1 MPEEVQALPSHDPTL
16 ATVRGG
22 KLGAAWRV
30 FMATRLDGRQL
41 AAAIEARLAATIAER
56 LPKIG
61 RPPGLAVLRVGD
73 DPASGVYVANKE
85 KACARV
91 GITSLGA
98 HLPAATSAA
107 QVLSTIQQLNAD
119 PAVDG
124 ILLQLPVPAG
134 LDERP
139 LLAAIDPEKDA
150 DGLHTLNLGR
160 LLKGE
165 PGPRSCTPA
174 GVMALLAAAGVEL
187 AGKRAVVVGRSILVG
202 QPMALMLQA
211 AQATVSIAHSRTT
224 DLPALTREADVLV
237 VAAGKPRMIGAEHVK
252 PGAVVVDVGIH
263 RLEPEPGAG
272 PDAMVRLC
280 GDVRY
285 EEVEPIASAI
295 TPVPGGV
302 GPMTVTLLLVNTV
315 VAWCRHRGVAHG
327 LGDLV
332 P

>member
-1 MPEEVQALPSHDPTL
+1 
-16 ATVRGG
+16 
-22 KLGAAWRV
+22 
-30 FMATRLDGRQL
+30 MATRLDGRQL
-41 AAAIEARLAATIAER
+41 AAELEARLQAVIAAA
-56 LPKIG
+56 LPVVG

-85 KACARV
+85 KACGRV

-98 HLPAATSAA
+98 HLPAGTPAA
-107 QVLSTIQQLNAD
+107 EVLAAVQRLNAD
-119 PAVDG
+119 PACDG
-124 ILLQLPVPAG
+124 ILLQLPLPAG
-134 LDERP
+134 LDEAP
-139 LLAAIDPEKDA
+139 LLRAMDPEKDA

-174 GVMALLAAAGVEL
+174 GVMALLARHGVEL

-211 AQATVSIAHSRTT
+211 AHATVSVAHSRTA
-224 DLPALTREADVLV
+224 DLAALTRQADVLV
-237 VAAGKPRMIGAEHVK
+237 VAAGKPRMIGAEHVQ

-263 RLEPEPGAG
+263 RTEAG
-272 PDAMVRLC
+272 LC
-280 GDVRY
+280 GDVRF

-302 GPMTVTLLLVNTV
+302 GPMTVTMLLVNTV
-315 VAWCRHRGVAHG
+315 VAWCRRAGVPHG
-327 LGDLV
+327 LDDLV

>member
-1 MPEEVQALPSHDPTL
+1 MAL
-16 ATVRGG
+16 
-22 KLGAAWRV
+22 
-30 FMATRLDGRQL
+30 RLDGRQL
-41 AAAIEARLAATIAER
+41 AAELENRLRAIISDRLQRAS
-56 LPKIG
+56 

-73 DPASGVYVANKE
+73 DPASGVYVANKV

-91 GITSLGA
+91 GIHSLVK
-98 HLPAATSAA
+98 HLGSDTAPAELLAA
-107 QVLSTIQQLNAD
+107 ITALNND

-124 ILLQLPVPAG
+124 ILLQLPLPTGMEEA
-134 LDERP
+134 P
-139 LLAAIDPEKDA
+139 LLAAIDPAKDA

-174 GVMALLAAAGVEL
+174 GVMALLARHGIDPAGR
-187 AGKRAVVVGRSILVG
+187 RAVVVGRSILVG

-211 AQATVSIAHSRTT
+211 ADATVSVAHSRTA
-224 DLPALTREADVLV
+224 DLAGLTRQAEILV
-237 VAAGKPRMIGAEHVK
+237 VAAGRPRLVGAAHVS

-263 RLEPEPGAG
+263 RLDGG
-272 PDAMVRLC
+272 LC

-285 EEVEPIASAI
+285 EEVEPLASAI

-302 GPMTVTLLLVNTV
+302 GPMTVTMLLVNN
-315 VAWCRHRGVAHG
+315 VASWWRRTEGVDPGPGSADNP
-327 LGDLV
+327 LADLL

>member
-1 MPEEVQALPSHDPTL
+1 
-16 ATVRGG
+16 
-22 KLGAAWRV
+22 
-30 FMATRLDGRQL
+30 MAIRLDGRQL
-41 AAAIEARLAATIAER
+41 AAEIEARLQAVIAAHV
-56 LPKIG
+56 PGIG

-98 HLPAATSAA
+98 HLAATSEPAEVMAA
-107 QVLSTIQQLNAD
+107 VQRLNAD
-119 PAVDG
+119 PTCDG
-124 ILLQLPVPAG
+124 ILLQLPLPAG
-134 LDERP
+134 LEEGP

-174 GVMALLAAAGVEL
+174 GVMALLHRHGVDL

-211 AQATVSIAHSRTT
+211 ADATVSVAHSRTT
-224 DLPALTREADVLV
+224 DLAALTRQADVLV
-237 VAAGKPRMIGAEHVK
+237 VAAGRPRMIGADEVK

-263 RLEPEPGAG
+263 RTADG
-272 PDAMVRLC
+272 LC
-280 GDVRY
+280 GDVRF
-285 EEVEPIASAI
+285 EELEPIAAAI
-295 TPVPGGV
+295 SPVPGGV
-302 GPMTVTLLLVNTV
+302 GPMTVTMLLVNTV
-315 VAWCRHRGVAHG
+315 VAWCRRHGVEHD
-327 LGDLV
+327 LVDLV

>member
-1 MPEEVQALPSHDPTL
+1 
-16 ATVRGG
+16 
-22 KLGAAWRV
+22 
-30 FMATRLDGRQL
+30 MAQRLDGRQL
-41 AAAIEARLAATIAER
+41 AAALEERLERVVAER
-56 LPKIG
+56 MAKAG

-85 KACARV
+85 KACSRI
-91 GITSLGA
+91 GITNLGA
-98 HLPAATSAA
+98 HLPADTPAA
-107 QVLSTIQQLNAD
+107 EVLSTIQRLNAD

-124 ILLQLPVPAG
+124 ILLQLPLPEG

-150 DGLHTLNLGR
+150 DGLHTMNLGR

-174 GVMALLAAAGVEL
+174 GVMALLDAAGVEL
-187 AGKRAVVVGRSILVG
+187 SGKRAVVVGRSILVG

-211 AQATVSIAHSRTT
+211 ANATVSIGHSRTQ
-224 DLPALTREADVLV
+224 DLAALTRQADVLV
-237 VAAGKPRMIGAEHVK
+237 VAAGRPRMIGAEHVK

-263 RLEPEPGAG
+263 RLPSEPGEKAK
-272 PDAMVRLC
+272 LC
-280 GDVRY
+280 GDVLF

-295 TPVPGGV
+295 SPVPGGV

-315 VAWCRHRGVAHG
+315 ASWCQRCG
-327 LGDLV
+327 LDQPLADLL

>member
-1 MPEEVQALPSHDPTL
+1 MAL
-16 ATVRGG
+16 
-22 KLGAAWRV
+22 
-30 FMATRLDGRQL
+30 RLDGKQL
-41 AAAIEARLAATIAER
+41 AAAIEGRLRDTITQQ
-56 LPKIG
+56 LPAVG

-98 HLPAATSAA
+98 HLPAGTPPAA
-107 QVLSTIQQLNAD
+107 VLAAVQRLNAD
-119 PAVDG
+119 PACDG
-124 ILLQLPVPAG
+124 ILLQLPLPGG
-134 LDERP
+134 LDEGP
-139 LLAAIDPEKDA
+139 LLLAIDPEKDA

-174 GVMALLAAAGVEL
+174 GVMALLAAAGVAL

-211 AQATVSIAHSRTT
+211 ANATVSVAHSRTAE
-224 DLPALTREADVLV
+224 LAALTRQADVLV
-237 VAAGKPRMIGAEHVK
+237 VAAGRPRMVGAEHVQ

-263 RLEPEPGAG
+263 RTDSG
-272 PDAMVRLC
+272 LC
-280 GDVRY
+280 GDVRF

-295 TPVPGGV
+295 SPVPGGV
-302 GPMTVTLLLVNTV
+302 GPMTVTMLLVNTV
-315 VAWCRHRGVAHG
+315 VAWCRRHGVAHD

>member
-1 MPEEVQALPSHDPTL
+1 MAL
-16 ATVRGG
+16 
-22 KLGAAWRV
+22 
-30 FMATRLDGRQL
+30 RLDGKQL
-41 AAAIEARLAATIAER
+41 AAAIERRLHDTIAQQ
-56 LPKIG
+56 LPAIG

-98 HLPAATSAA
+98 HLPAATPAA
-107 QVLSTIQQLNAD
+107 EVLAAVQRLNAD
-119 PAVDG
+119 PTCDG
-124 ILLQLPVPAG
+124 ILLQLPLPAG
-134 LDERP
+134 LNEGP
-139 LLAAIDPEKDA
+139 LLLAIDPEKDA

-174 GVMALLAAAGVEL
+174 GVMALLAAAGIEL

-211 AQATVSIAHSRTT
+211 ANATVSVAHSRTA
-224 DLPALTREADVLV
+224 DLAALTHQADVLV
-237 VAAGKPRMIGAEHVK
+237 VAAGRPRMIGAEHVQ

-263 RLEPEPGAG
+263 RTEGG
-272 PDAMVRLC
+272 LC
-280 GDVRY
+280 GDVRF

-295 TPVPGGV
+295 SPVPGGV
-302 GPMTVTLLLVNTV
+302 GPMTVTMLLVNTV
-315 VAWCRHRGVAHG
+315 VAWCRRHGVAHG
-327 LGDLV
+327 LDDLV
-332 P
+332 V

>member
-1 MPEEVQALPSHDPTL
+1 
-16 ATVRGG
+16 
-22 KLGAAWRV
+22 
-30 FMATRLDGRQL
+30 MAQILDGRQL
-41 AAAIEARLAATIAER
+41 AAEFEHRLQAVVAER
-56 LPKIG
+56 LDQAG

-85 KACARV
+85 KACTRI
-91 GITSLGA
+91 GITNLGA
-98 HLPAATSAA
+98 HLPAGTVAA
-107 QVLSTIQQLNAD
+107 EVLATIQRLNAD

-124 ILLQLPVPAG
+124 ILLQLPLPGG
-134 LDERP
+134 LEAEP

-174 GVMALLAAAGVEL
+174 GVMALLARHRIPL
-187 AGKRAVVVGRSILVG
+187 AGARAVVVGRSILVG

-211 AQATVSIAHSRTT
+211 ADATVSVAHSRTA
-224 DLPALTREADVLV
+224 DLAALTRQADVLV
-237 VAAGKPRMIGAEHVK
+237 VAAGRPRMIGAEHVR

-263 RLEPEPGAG
+263 RLPPGDDG
-272 PDAMVRLC
+272 RSRLC
-280 GDVRY
+280 GDVRF
-285 EEVEPIASAI
+285 EEVEPIAAAI

-302 GPMTVTLLLVNTV
+302 GPMTVALLLVNTV
-315 VAWCRHRGVAHG
+315 AGWCRRCC
-327 LGDLV
+327 GDQPLDDLL

>member
-1 MPEEVQALPSHDPTL
+1 
-16 ATVRGG
+16 
-22 KLGAAWRV
+22 
-30 FMATRLDGRQL
+30 MAVRLDGRQL
-41 AAAIEARLAATIAER
+41 AATIEQRLQTVVAER
-56 LPKIG
+56 LERAG

-73 DPASGVYVANKE
+73 DPASGVYVANKV
-85 KACARV
+85 KACTRI
-91 GITSLGA
+91 GITNLGA
-98 HLPAATSAA
+98 HLAADTAA
-107 QVLSTIQQLNAD
+107 AEVLATIQRLNAD

-124 ILLQLPVPAG
+124 ILLQLPLPAG

-139 LLAAIDPEKDA
+139 LLAAIDPQKDA

-211 AQATVSIAHSRTT
+211 AHATVSIGHSRTT
-224 DLPALTREADVLV
+224 DLPALTRQADVLV
-237 VAAGKPRMIGAEHVK
+237 VAAGQPRMIGAEHVK

-263 RLEPEPGAG
+263 RLEPDPAAG
-272 PDAMVRLC
+272 PEAKARLC

-285 EEVEPIASAI
+285 EEVEPMAAAI

-315 VAWCRHRGVAHG
+315 ASWCQRCG
-327 LGDLV
+327 LDQPLADLL